1 MTVQELIDR
10 LSEVSDKSKPVFIN
24 NIWEDWLLLE
34 IEENDIKEDSTMV
47 IITIDMP

>member
-34 IEENDIKEDSTMV
+34 IEEDDIKECGTTV
-47 IITIDMP
+47 IITVDIP